1 MFIGRTDAKAPILWP
16 PDVKSQLIGKDS
28 DAGKDWGR
36 EEKWATKNEM
46 VRWHLRLNGHEYEQ
60 TLGDGDRQ
68 GILACCSPWGHKE
81 LDTTDRVDYN
91 NNIQSFTQKC
101 DLKGRLQLGVDIL
114 LNKWQGVGDKGI
126 FWKTD
131 DLAGRGT
138 YGRTNNISER

>member
-28 DAGKDWGR
+28 DAGKDWGP

-91 NNIQSFTQKC
+91 NNIKSFTQKC

-126 FWKTD
+126 FRKTG
-131 DLAGRGT
+131 DLGRGT
-138 YGRTNNISER
+138 YGRTNNILER